1 MSMFAPSL
9 LLDRKK
15 LQPISVAALALRIA
29 AMLALVGTVPA
40 LRAFARQY
48 TIPERVIFFLV
59 ILGTLFCADTLLR
72 RSRHPHALAV
82 SVLALA
88 LNLINTALSLV
99 TLGLPLLLT
108 LSTIHAGTVACAP
121 LATLVCAH
129 PMIAALFLAAGGTL
143 YVCAVLTSSLYF
155 LSHVLWTRA
164 HVRRTAAAGV
174 AT

>member
-1 MSMFAPSL
+1 MSAASL

-48 TIPERVIFFLV
+48 TLPERVIFFLV
-59 ILGTLFCADTLLR
+59 ILGTLFCANTLLR
-72 RSRHPHALAV
+72 RSRHAHALVV
-82 SVLALA
+82 SALALA
-88 LNLINTALSLV
+88 LNLINTALSLA

-121 LATLVCAH
+121 LSTLVCAH
-129 PMIAALFLAAGGTL
+129 SMIAALFLAAGGTL
-143 YVCAVLTSSLYF
+143 YVCAVLTSSLYV

-164 HVRRTAAAGV
+164 HVRRTTAAGV